1 MKFAKFA
8 KKWLTPFGLLLLGL
22 LSLMLLNQI
31 YVAGVC
37 FSLGIVM
44 IIFFVYTREE
54 GEGIGL
60 FSTLW
65 KLLHTTIPHNSHVSW
80 GQ

>member
-1 MKFAKFA
+1 MNLSKFA

-22 LSLMLLNQI
+22 LSLMFLNQI

-44 IIFFVYTREE
+44 IINWFLPEKKER
-54 GEGIGL
+54 
-60 FSTLW
+60 
-65 KLLHTTIPHNSHVSW
+65 K
-80 GQ
+80 

>member
-1 MKFAKFA
+1 MMKFTKFA

-22 LSLMLLNQI
+22 LALMFKDQI

-44 IIFFVYTREE
+44 IIFWFVPEKKEKTER
-54 GEGIGL
+54 
-60 FSTLW
+60 
-65 KLLHTTIPHNSHVSW
+65 N
-80 GQ
+80 

>member
-1 MKFAKFA
+1 MNFTKFA

-44 IIFFVYTREE
+44 IIFLFIPEKKERE
-54 GEGIGL
+54 
-60 FSTLW
+60 
-65 KLLHTTIPHNSHVSW
+65 
-80 GQ
+80 